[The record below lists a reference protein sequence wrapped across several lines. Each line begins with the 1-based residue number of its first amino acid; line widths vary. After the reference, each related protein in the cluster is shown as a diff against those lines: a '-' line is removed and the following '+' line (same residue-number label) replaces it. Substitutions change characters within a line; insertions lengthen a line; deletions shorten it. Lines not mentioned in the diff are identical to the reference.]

1 MESIVKYGQE
11 IGPNLIKIG
20 KKIAQNEELIMLLN
34 NTDLDPL
41 NKNKHPEA
49 IDWKNFVGVDKL
61 IRFIPL
67 VSPGE
72 QNTKS
77 KIVLM
82 FTDGT
87 ISNNNSDNENLEL
100 EIHIF
105 CPFVEWQI
113 AGDTLRP
120 FAIMN
125 KIRQS
130 IQDKRINGLGEIKY
144 LGFRMATLTDEMG
157 SYIMRFAINAFS

>member
-1 MESIVKYGQE
+1 
-11 IGPNLIKIG
+11 
-20 KKIAQNEELIMLLN
+20 MLLN
-34 NTDLDPL
+34 NSDLDPL
-41 NKNKHPEA
+41 NKNKHPES
-49 IDWKNFVGVDKL
+49 IDWKNFVGMDKL

-67 VSPGE
+67 ISPGE

-87 ISNNNSDNENLEL
+87 ISNSNSDNENLEL
-100 EIHIF
+100 EIYIF

-130 IQDKRINGLGEIKY
+130 I
-144 LGFRMATLTDEMG
+144 
-157 SYIMRFAINAFS
+157 